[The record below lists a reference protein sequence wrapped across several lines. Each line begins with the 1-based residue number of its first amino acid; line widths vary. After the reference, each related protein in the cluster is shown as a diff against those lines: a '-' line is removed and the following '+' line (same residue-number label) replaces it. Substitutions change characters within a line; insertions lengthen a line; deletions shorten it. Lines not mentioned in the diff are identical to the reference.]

1 MSKLEKEKAKEDEQ
15 RRKELE
21 KRQSNEDIAKMLSKK
36 RSKKESTI
44 ISDKNKMNAKII
56 DNKKQKVEKESEPI
70 NSNIAEISKVK
81 DSSEK
86 VKSSPITLTSFFK
99 KSTEEIPIIKIV
111 PSSKV
116 EANSKKLIESSKENC
131 NSNSNLKQP
140 KLKKAA

>member
-56 DNKKQKVEKESEPI
+56 DNKK
-70 NSNIAEISKVK
+70 
-81 DSSEK
+81 
-86 VKSSPITLTSFFK
+86 
-99 KSTEEIPIIKIV
+99 
-111 PSSKV
+111 
-116 EANSKKLIESSKENC
+116 
-131 NSNSNLKQP
+131 
-140 KLKKAA
+140 

>member
-1 MSKLEKEKAKEDEQ
+1 
-15 RRKELE
+15 
-21 KRQSNEDIAKMLSKK
+21 MLSKK

-56 DNKKQKVEKESEPI
+56 ENKKQKVEKQSEPI
-70 NSNIAEISKVK
+70 NSNIGEISKVK

-99 KSTEEIPIIKIV
+99 KSTDEIPIIKIV

-116 EANSKKLIESSKENC
+116 EDNSKKLIESSKENC
-131 NSNSNLKQP
+131 NSNSNLKQ
-140 KLKKAA
+140 KKMKKAP

>member
-56 DNKKQKVEKESEPI
+56 ENKK
-70 NSNIAEISKVK
+70 
-81 DSSEK
+81 
-86 VKSSPITLTSFFK
+86 
-99 KSTEEIPIIKIV
+99 
-111 PSSKV
+111 
-116 EANSKKLIESSKENC
+116 
-131 NSNSNLKQP
+131 
-140 KLKKAA
+140 